1 MAGTTAL
8 PLQEFIASLDDTC
21 LPKLLQVCSGVYFQG
36 SFLLLLLLL
45 FLSEMAYTEGQHLR
59 DYRLLHCCALLCVV
73 SVFHKFKVTI

>member
-1 MAGTTAL
+1 MAGATAL

-21 LPKLLQVCSGVYFQG
+21 LPKILQVCSGVYFQG
-36 SFLLLLLLL
+36 SFLLLLLL
-45 FLSEMAYTEGQHLR
+45 FLSQMACTEGQHLG